1 MKLDH
6 VAIAVSDLEAA
17 IEAFRDK
24 LGLELE
30 RVEHVDSEGARVAFF
45 PIGDAH
51 LELVSPAR
59 PDASIARSIEK
70 RGEGLHH
77 VCFEVTDVVSEMER
91 LTSRGVTMT
100 NTKPTP
106 GAGGSRVAF
115 VHPKSMNGVLVE
127 LVEKPKSA
135 C

>member
-17 IEAFRDK
+17 IVAFRDQ
-24 LGLELE
+24 LGLTL
-30 RVEHVDSEGARVAFF
+30 EHVETVEAEGARVAFF
-45 PIGDAH
+45 PVGDAH

-59 PDASIARSIEK
+59 PDAAIARSIEK

-77 VCFEVTDVVSEMER
+77 VCFEVANIDSEIQRLLER
-91 LTSRGVTMT
+91 GAALTS
-100 NTKPTP
+100 NAPTP
-106 GAGGSRVAF
+106 GAGGSRVTF